1 MQQGPA
7 VEELRTKGAEI
18 ASNPA
23 PSNQAVQASALSV
36 IPWWYIVS
44 GEDFEMA
51 KQSRITGHARPSIF
65 ALVAMTLWVA
75 PQSGQA
81 NAITDVDQSLLAAIR
96 IGAPPPPVAARDIA
110 MVGIAMFDA
119 VNAATGL
126 HYRPYSYSG
135 GAVAG
140 ASADAAAY
148 AAGYTMLESLF
159 PAQTSALQSAATS
172 ALNNLGLSP
181 TTQNISVG
189 LGTGISTSFFAARSM
204 DGSAVAQT
212 PYTPGSQPGNYQ
224 FTSPTQTTVVR
235 PGWGDVTPFAITSI
249 SSVAP
254 PPLWGPGT
262 AYATE
267 ADYLASPQYLSDL
280 QFVETRGCKGCGQTQ
295 DELNLSAFWAD
306 TNGNAKFGSTE
317 TPPGHWV
324 DIMDTLAI
332 GAGLTSLQT
341 ARLGAILGAALGDAG
356 IVAWEVKND
365 SDFWRPDTAMQFTGL
380 GGGNDPTWQPLWP
393 DPLFQSYISGHST
406 FSMAAATVLED
417 FFGTDAVSFC
427 ATADPSAH
435 DADNNPLTGTA
446 AQRCFTSFTEAAAEA
461 GDSRLI
467 GGIHF
472 PSDNIQGLITGEKIA
487 DEVIANA
494 FTAVPEP
501 SSMAAFATG
510 AIVLAGLR
518 RRSNRNKAC
527 LQALCAGPNTH
538 PSFHIGR

>member
-1 MQQGPA
+1 
-7 VEELRTKGAEI
+7 
-18 ASNPA
+18 
-23 PSNQAVQASALSV
+23 
-36 IPWWYIVS
+36 
-44 GEDFEMA
+44 MA
-51 KQSRITGHARPSIF
+51 KQPQIMEHLRPRIF
-65 ALVAMTLWVA
+65 ALIAMTLCLA
-75 PQSGQA
+75 PACVHA

-110 MVGIAMFDA
+110 MVSIAMFDA

-126 HYRPYSYSG
+126 NYQPYSYSG
-135 GAVAG
+135 GPVAG

-159 PAQTSALQSAATS
+159 PTQTTSLQSAAAS
-172 ALNNLGLSP
+172 GINNLGLSP
-181 TTQNISVG
+181 AARNISVG
-189 LGTGISTSFFAARSM
+189 LGTGISTSFFASRST

-212 PYTPGSQPGNYQ
+212 PYTPGNQPGNYQ

-235 PGWGDVTPFAITSI
+235 PGWGNVTPFAITSI

-280 QFVETRGCKGCGQTQ
+280 QFVETHGCKDCGQTQ
-295 DELNLSAFWAD
+295 NELNIASFWAD

-324 DIMDTLAI
+324 DIMDTVATNTDLDV
-332 GAGLTSLQT
+332 LQT
-341 ARLGAILGAALGDAG
+341 ARLGASLGAALGDAG
-356 IVAWEVKND
+356 IVAWDVKND
-365 SDFWRPDTAMQFTGL
+365 SDFWRPDTAMHFAGL
-380 GGGNDPTWQPLWP
+380 GGANDPAWQPLWP

-406 FSMAAATVLED
+406 FSMAAATVLAD
-417 FFGTDAVSFC
+417 FFGTDDISFC
-427 ATADPSAH
+427 ATADPNAH
-435 DADNNPLTGTA
+435 DANNNPLTGA
-446 AQRCFTSFTEAAAEA
+446 AAERCFGSFTEAAAEA

-472 PSDNIQGLITGEKIA
+472 PADNVEGLITGEKIGN
-487 DEVIANA
+487 EVMANA

-501 SSMAAFATG
+501 SSVAALAIG
-510 AIVLAGLR
+510 AVFLMGLR
-518 RRSNRNKAC
+518 RRVHRMRAA
-527 LQALCAGPNTH
+527 ALHGPGPNLGQQPRFGVHTVITEGREGVDAAQFVASATRLELGTWAACPLW
-538 PSFHIGR
+538 PSRKGPRCIVLQVP

>member
-1 MQQGPA
+1 MH
-7 VEELRTKGAEI
+7 LLT
-18 ASNPA
+18 
-23 PSNQAVQASALSV
+23 
-36 IPWWYIVS
+36 S
-44 GEDFEMA
+44 GESSQMPNQPQIMEHV
-51 KQSRITGHARPSIF
+51 RLRVL
-65 ALVAMTLWVA
+65 ALIAMTSCVA
-75 PQSGQA
+75 PPCVHA
-81 NAITDVDQSLLAAIR
+81 NAITDVDQSLLSAIR

-126 HYRPYSYSG
+126 NYRPYSYSG

-159 PAQTSALQSAATS
+159 PAQTSTLQSVATS
-172 ALNNLGLSP
+172 AINNLGLSP
-181 TTQNISVG
+181 TAQNITVG
-189 LGTGISTSFFAARSM
+189 LGAGISTSFFASRST

-212 PYTPGSQPGNYQ
+212 PYTPGNQPGNYQ

-235 PGWGDVTPFAITSI
+235 PGWGNVTPFAITSI
-249 SSVAP
+249 SSVAA

-267 ADYLASPQYLSDL
+267 ADYLASAQYLSDL
-280 QFVETRGCKGCGQTQ
+280 QFVEAHGCKGCGQTQ
-295 DELNLSAFWAD
+295 DELNIAAFWAD

-324 DIMDTLAI
+324 DIMDTVATDV
-332 GAGLTSLQT
+332 GLTLLQT
-341 ARLGAILGAALGDAG
+341 ARLGASLGAALGDAG
-356 IVAWEVKND
+356 IVAWEVKNE
-365 SDFWRPDTAMQFTGL
+365 SDFWRPDTAIRFTGL

-393 DPLFQSYISGHST
+393 DPMFQSYISGHST

-427 ATADPSAH
+427 ANSDPNAH

-461 GDSRLI
+461 GDSRII

-487 DEVIANA
+487 NEVIANA
-494 FTAVPEP
+494 FTPVPEP
-501 SSMAAFATG
+501 SSMAALATG
-510 AIVLAGLR
+510 VIVLVGLR
-518 RRSNRNKAC
+518 RRARRMRAV
-527 LQALCAGPNTH
+527 LRALGLS
-538 PSFHIGR
+538 PSEQSQI